1 MKFNNKM
8 LYNYN
13 RGDTM
18 FKDKLKKLRKDACET
33 QAQLANAL
41 GVTQQAIDR
50 WENARTEPNVTMLIQ
65 ISKHFGVSVDYLLDN
80 FDTESLN
87 VPSRNDIV
95 FSIVKMY
102 EKLEPNEKRVL
113 NKYIE
118 SVICSMGYVKN
129 DETHVPIEEEPP
141 QIVQNTKS
149 VLPIADEPKPVPYVA
164 RNTSGQNAKGF
175 ISVKDEDILK
185 AETDDYSKYD

>member
-1 MKFNNKM
+1 
-8 LYNYN
+8 
-13 RGDTM
+13 M

-65 ISKHFGVSVDYLLDN
+65 IARHFEVSVDYLLDN
-80 FDTESLN
+80 FDTEGWN
-87 VPSRNDIV
+87 VNGRDDIIS
-95 FSIVKMY
+95 SIVKMY

-129 DETHVPIEEEPP
+129 DETHIPVEEP
-141 QIVQNTKS
+141 QTFKVKEAARHGQSEEKTLTKGY
-149 VLPIADEPKPVPYVA
+149 LD
-164 RNTSGQNAKGF
+164 F
-175 ISVKDEDILK
+175 IEANQETEDSEL
-185 AETDDYSKYD
+185 